1 MPGYKDIQ
9 NTPNRNTNGLD
20 KNPQNI
26 NTKGSNPSIKNQLK
40 EILNA
45 NGELLIEKKDVV
57 KINKDGSVILKV
69 PTQMQIALR
78 LKQLAMGK
86 ADNTTIKAIQMIMEQ
101 FDGKPRQMIGFEIQ
115 DIKPLQT
122 IRLPAREK

>member
-1 MPGYKDIQ
+1 MSKIDNFGDKI
-9 NTPNRNTNGLD
+9 NTNGLD

-45 NGELLIEKKDVV
+45 NGELLIQSKDVV

-86 ADNTTIKAIQMIMEQ
+86 ADSTTIKAIQMIMEQ

-122 IRLPAREK
+122 IRLPARKD